1 MKYQFELPNEKIKYC
16 YYCPC
21 FRNSRGQR
29 CLIERR
35 KGRINVDP
43 ETKKPD
49 DCPLQEV
56 DNED

>member
-56 DNED
+56 E